1 MYKDLKKQFMWKGM
15 KKDVVKFVQSCM
27 TCQQVKA
34 EHQKPADTLVP
45 LQLPNWKWEQ
55 VTMDFIQGLPRTPSS
70 HDAIWVIVDRLT
82 KSAHF
87 LPVRSTYSLK
97 RYAELYI
104 REIVRLHGVP
114 ISIVSDR
121 DPRFVSRFWKSL
133 HTALGT
139 RLAFSTAYHPQ
150 TDGQTERTNQIFE
163 DMLRACVLDFG
174 GVWDVYLPLAKFSYN
189 NSHQVTIGMAPFEAL
204 YGRKCR
210 SPVHWYDFGENK

>member
-1 MYKDLKKQFMWKGM
+1 
-15 KKDVVKFVQSCM
+15 
-27 TCQQVKA
+27 
-34 EHQKPADTLVP
+34 
-45 LQLPNWKWEQ
+45 
-55 VTMDFIQGLPRTPSS
+55 MDFIQGLPRTPSS
-70 HDAIWVIVDRLT
+70 HDTIWVIVDRLT

-114 ISIVSDR
+114 VSIVSDR

-133 HTALGT
+133 HTA

-150 TDGQTERTNQIFE
+150 TDGQTERTNQILE

-174 GVWDVYLPLAKFSYN
+174 GVWDVYLPLAEFSYN
-189 NSHQVTIGMAPFEAL
+189 NSRQVTIGMALFEAL

-210 SPVHWYDFGENK
+210 SPVHWYDFGKNKLMGPDIISETTRVVQKIRQRITAAQDRQRSYADRRR